1 MREGSGGAWF
11 DAPVADVVVMAHRG
25 LSAAVTGGPHD
36 ENSLA
41 AFARAVA
48 AGATHLE
55 TDVRVTSDGVALA
68 FHDAVLDRVTD
79 ARGVVSHRPW
89 SRVREARIGG
99 AEPIPTL
106 EDVLGSF
113 PDAVVNVDVKSD
125 AGVAPTLAALE
136 STHAYERVCLAAFS
150 DRRLA
155 RLRAALPGV
164 RTAMG
169 PAEVARLRFE
179 AWPGPVGGVAAVLP
193 RGRGVVA
200 QVPRR
205 AGALRVVDRRF
216 VRLAHRQGFEVQVWT
231 VNEPRQMRDLL
242 SLGVD
247 GLITDRVDLAL
258 AVVAERAPA

>member
-1 MREGSGGAWF
+1 MPEERGG
-11 DAPVADVVVMAHRG
+11 VVVMAHRG

-48 AGATHLE
+48 LGATHLE

-79 ARGVVSHRPW
+79 ARGIVAHRPW
-89 SRVREARIGG
+89 ARVREARIGG
-99 AEPIPTL
+99 VEPIPTL

-113 PDAVVNVDVKSD
+113 PDAVVNIDVKSD

-136 STHAYERVCLAAFS
+136 RTGAHDRVCLAAFS

-155 RLRAALPGV
+155 RLRAALPHV

-169 PAEVARLRFE
+169 PAEIARLRLV
-179 AWPGPVGGVAAVLP
+179 ASPGPVGGVAAVLP

-205 AGALRVVDRRF
+205 AGLITVVDRRF
-216 VRLAHRQGFEVQVWT
+216 VQAAHRLGVEVQVWT
-231 VNEPRQMRDLL
+231 VNDPWRMEQLL
-242 SLGVD
+242 DLGVD
-247 GLITDRVDLAL
+247 GLITDRVDLAIPL
-258 AVVAERAPA
+258 VRARAAA

>member
-1 MREGSGGAWF
+1 
-11 DAPVADVVVMAHRG
+11 MAHRG

-79 ARGVVSHRPW
+79 ARGIVAHRPW

-99 AEPIPTL
+99 AESIPTL
-106 EDVLGSF
+106 EEVLDAF
-113 PDAVVNVDVKSD
+113 PDAVVNIDVKSD
-125 AGVAPTLAALE
+125 AGVAPTLAALGR
-136 STHAYERVCLAAFS
+136 TRAHDRVCLAAFS

-155 RLRAALPGV
+155 RLRAALPQV
-164 RTAMG
+164 RTALG
-169 PAEVARLRFE
+169 PAEVARLRLE
-179 AWPGPVGGVAAVLP
+179 ASAGPFGGMAAVLP

-205 AGALRVVDRRF
+205 AGLLTVVDRRF
-216 VRLAHRQGFEVQVWT
+216 LRVAHRHGVAVQVWT
-231 VNEPRQMRDLL
+231 VNDPRQMRALL
-242 SLGVD
+242 ALGVD

-258 AVVAERAPA
+258 SVVRDRAPA

>member
-1 MREGSGGAWF
+1 MTWF
-11 DAPVADVVVMAHRG
+11 DARMDSAGRDVVVMAHRG

-79 ARGVVSHRPW
+79 ARGIVARRPW

-106 EDVLGSF
+106 EDVLGEF
-113 PDAVVNVDVKSD
+113 PEAVVNIDVKSD
-125 AGVAPTLAALE
+125 AGVAPTLAALDRAQA
-136 STHAYERVCLAAFS
+136 HDRVCLAAFS

-155 RLRAALPGV
+155 RLRSALPGV

-169 PAEVARLRFE
+169 PYEVTRLYADSRHGSFHGL
-179 AWPGPVGGVAAVLP
+179 ASVLP

-205 AGALRVVDRRF
+205 AGVLRVVDKRF
-216 VRLAHRQGFEVQVWT
+216 VRAAHEVGVDVQVWT
-231 VNEPRQMRDLL
+231 VNDPWRMLQLL
-242 SLGVD
+242 ALGVD

-258 AVVAERAPA
+258 QVVRDRATA